1 MSFNKVFIIGLD
13 GGTFSLIRPWVE
25 QGHLPNLKKLLES
38 GVSRDLNSTFPP
50 VTSPAWPTFMT
61 GMNPGKHGVFDFIR
75 PQGTT
80 FDMVNST
87 SIRQPTLW
95 QRLDALGFKVGVINV
110 PVTYP
115 PTKLENGWMIT
126 GMLSPRGGQVCHP
139 KDLIRRHEDEIGP
152 YRVAFNVQYTR
163 GHEDEFIA
171 DLTDLIETRGRWSL
185 HLMQNEPWD
194 IMMVVFSSTDIGS
207 HALWRFQDETHPNYE
222 PDAPERHKLG
232 LLGLYQKVDE
242 QVGMLLDAMPEDTT
256 VLVMSDHGF
265 GPLHYQVNF
274 NLMLMQAGLM
284 KLKRSLITSLKA
296 WLFWRGITPK
306 TVYHWLEKVGLNHLA
321 TRVSKKQR
329 NAVVGK
335 FLSYEDVDWEN
346 TKAFS
351 MGHVGQIYV
360 NTEGR
365 HPQGSVE
372 PGMEEV
378 EVREQ
383 IIQALHNLRHPV
395 TGQPIVDRIIRKEEE
410 FTGPYSNNAPDIQVV
425 LDGYNMIS
433 FPLFGA
439 AAELFTG
446 QIRGDSGCHRSEG
459 IFIASGKGIRQNVIE
474 EAAHITDVAPTV
486 MYLLGLPVPA
496 EMDGRA
502 LQEILETPHE
512 VAIAETDEQ
521 ALNAETGLTAAQ
533 TAEIEERLRSL
544 GYLE

>member
-1 MSFNKVFIIGLD
+1 
-13 GGTFSLIRPWVE
+13 
-25 QGHLPNLKKLLES
+25 
-38 GVSRDLNSTFPP
+38 
-50 VTSPAWPTFMT
+50 
-61 GMNPGKHGVFDFIR
+61 MNPGKHGVFDFIR
-75 PQGTT
+75 PHGTT

-95 QRLDALGFKVGVINV
+95 QRLDAAGLRVGVMNV

-115 PTKLENGWMIT
+115 PKPLKNGWMIT
-126 GMLSPRGGQVCHP
+126 GLLSPRAAKICTP
-139 KDLIRRHEDEIGP
+139 DDLIRRYEKEIGP
-152 YRVAFNVQYTR
+152 YRISPNVQYTQGR
-163 GHEDEFIA
+163 EDEFID
-171 DLTDLIETRGRWSL
+171 DLMDLVETRGRWTV
-185 HLMQNEPWD
+185 HLMQHEPWD
-194 IMMVVFSSTDIGS
+194 VMMTVYGSTDIGS
-207 HALWRFQDETHPNYE
+207 HALWRFYDPTHPQHPAN
-222 PDAPERHKLG
+222 APEHHKTALRD
-232 LLGLYQKVDE
+232 LYARVDE
-242 QVGMLLDAMPEDTT
+242 QIGKMLAVLPDDTA

-265 GPLHYQVNF
+265 GPLHYSVNL
-274 NLMLMQAGLM
+274 NLMLMKAGLM
-284 KLKRSLITSLKA
+284 KLKRTPLTRLKT

-306 TVYHWLEKVGLNHLA
+306 SVYQLLEKLGVNNLA
-321 TRVSKKQR
+321 MRVSKKQR

-383 IIQALHNLRHPV
+383 IVQALYELRHPQ
-395 TGQPIVDRIIRKEEE
+395 TGQPIVSRIIRKEEE
-410 FTGPYSNNAPDIQVV
+410 FSGPFALNAPDIQVV
-425 LDGYNMIS
+425 LDDYNMIS

-459 IFIASGKGIRQNVIE
+459 VFIASGPVIRQHITDP
-474 EAAHITDVAPTV
+474 AAHITDVAPTV
-486 MYLLGLPVPA
+486 LYLLGMPIPA
-496 EMDGRA
+496 EIDGKA
-502 LQEILETPHE
+502 LTDIMETPHE
-512 VAIAETDEQ
+512 LTIAEADEQ
-521 ALNAETGLTAAQ
+521 ALSAETGLTAAQ